1 MEKISWRVLAFAGL
15 LLFAVF
21 VAGCSD
27 EAAKPPADVAPLVTT
42 SSGPLYSAGD
52 LVKNPQSTAGTA
64 VLIIRYDAASDKY
77 ERAYVYPNSDGSLG
91 YRLDSK
97 TDLIEREMIERT
109 YTEKIRTV
117 AVSSIPIGNTA
128 TVTTTAAPGATTV
141 TTKAT
146 TSTVT
151 TTKGYAPKITGIEPD
166 KGKTGTTVSITD
178 LTGQNFV
185 SAANV
190 SLKKGSS
197 LIHATDVVVTSTL
210 ITGKFAI
217 PSDAALGYWSL
228 VVTNPDKQSDTFQNA
243 FLVQQGTATTTTTS
257 SSSSDPSAIVTIT
270 SIQTPL
276 IVTGGADNY
285 GTTVEVLGTNLTA
298 GNKMKLIRS
307 GSTLV
312 STWYNCPT
320 TTRAQGLFSI
330 PAGTVGTYNVAIY
343 SSSDTELARSS
354 NTLEIRNT

>member
-1 MEKISWRVLAFAGL
+1 MEKISWRVLALAGL

-27 EAAKPPADVAPLVTT
+27 EAATPPADVAPAVTT
-42 SSGPLYSAGD
+42 PSGPLYGVGD

-128 TVTTTAAPGATTV
+128 TPTATATYSATTV
-141 TTKAT
+141 TTAT

-197 LIHATDVVVTSTL
+197 LIHATDIVVTSTL
-210 ITGKFAI
+210 ITCKFAI

-243 FLVQQGTATTTTTS
+243 FNVLQGTATTTTTTS

-276 IVTGGADNY
+276 IVTGGADNFD
-285 GTTVEVLGTNLTA
+285 TTVEVMGTNLTA
-298 GNKMKLIRS
+298 GSKMKLIRS

-312 STWYNCPT
+312 STWYNCPS
-320 TTRAQGLFSI
+320 TTRGQGKFFI
-330 PAGTVGTYNVAIY
+330 PAGTVGNYNVAIY

-354 NTLEIRNT
+354 NTLEIRNS

>member
-15 LLFAVF
+15 LLFFVF

-27 EAAKPPADVAPLVTT
+27 EAATPPADVAPAVTT
-42 SSGPLYSAGD
+42 PSGPLYGAGD
-52 LVKNPQSTAGTA
+52 LVKNPKSTAGTA
-64 VLIIRYDAASDKY
+64 VLIIRYDAGSEKY

-117 AVSSIPIGNTA
+117 AVSSIPIGSTA

-141 TTKAT
+141 TTTTT

-166 KGKTGTTVSITD
+166 KGKTGETVSITD

-185 SAANV
+185 SGANV
-190 SLKKGSS
+190 TLKRGSS
-197 LIHATDVVVTSTL
+197 QIHATDVIVTPVL

-243 FLVQQGTATTTTTS
+243 FLVQQGTATTTTTVTGTTATTTVTIVS
-257 SSSSDPSAIVTIT
+257 SSPSVLTTGGTEAYASVIIVGSNLDKPAKLQLVKGSTTIT
-270 SIQTPL
+270 S
-276 IVTGGADNY
+276 ASY
-285 GTTVEVLGTNLTA
+285 YA
-298 GNKMKLIRS
+298 SSS
-307 GSTLV
+307 GSAQATFNV
-312 STWYNCPT
+312 PTGSTGVYTIN
-320 TTRAQGLFSI
+320 AL
-330 PAGTVGTYNVAIY
+330 
-343 SSSDTELARSS
+343 DSS
-354 NTLEIRNT
+354 NNVIGTMTNGFTIQ